1 MRLTE
6 ESLMNS
12 GGLNLR
18 GWMSQV
24 ARVAQLFHKGDLG
37 RVRVS

>member
-18 GWMSQV
+18 GWMSH
-24 ARVAQLFHKGDLG
+24 RQLVRMGESG
-37 RVRVS
+37 RVRVP